1 MVDTAQGPRV
11 TAIPDATARVRF
23 RIYSNKWRNA
33 RRSDEKKEQTQL
45 ATSQPQT
52 LDAPPTQTT
61 SPILPGTLRFPAC
74 YSCILLYALGFFA
87 NFF

>member
-45 ATSQPQT
+45 ATTDPRRSSDP
-52 LDAPPTQTT
+52 DDKPD
-61 SPILPGTLRFPAC
+61 SSR
-74 YSCILLYALGFFA
+74 
-87 NFF
+87 